1 MDKKIKNILLFILFI
16 AIVPQAFIGL
26 YMVYYSSEVVYPKI
40 QKLDSVLDSNYKY
53 VNSLKYIKLKGKVK
67 KIYFTRYG
75 LYFAVK
81 AIYFKYNKDSIP
93 KKVFFIDKDSLIWFH
108 LKGDE
113 GYHLQGLKKGYW
125 LKKNFG
131 EREFKIVTNE
141 H

>member
-1 MDKKIKNILLFILFI
+1 MDKKNKNILLFILFI
-16 AIVPQAFIGL
+16 AIAPQAFFGL
-26 YMVYYSSEVVYPKI
+26 YKALYYSEVVYPKI

-53 VNSLKYIKLKGKVK
+53 GNSLRYIKLKGKVK
-67 KIYFTRYG
+67 KIYDARFG

-81 AIYFKYNKDSIP
+81 PVYFIYNKDSIP

-108 LKGDE
+108 LRGDE
-113 GYHLQGLKKGYW
+113 RNHLQGLKKGYW

-131 EREFKIVTNE
+131 EREFKIVTNQ